1 MGLEQR
7 TQLSLKLKAALDS
20 LNVYF
25 KAPPN
30 TGMKYPCI
38 VYDRDNVSTQ
48 HADNKPYRSA
58 QRYQITLISQNPD
71 EPAYDRIL
79 ALEYCAFSRS
89 YATSGLHHDVFVIY
103 H

>member
-1 MGLEQR
+1 MGLAQR
-7 TQLSLKLKAALDS
+7 VELSAKLKAALGNS
-20 LNVYF
+20 NTYF
-25 KAPPN
+25 KEPPDN
-30 TGMKYPCI
+30 KMSYPCI

-48 HADNKPYRSA
+48 HADNKPYRNA
-58 QRYQITLISQNPD
+58 QRYQVTLISQDPD

-89 YATSGLHHDVFVIY
+89 FPSSGLHHDVFVIY